1 MTDINLIAKVG
12 QVITLALVITLI
24 NPPISH
30 SAGREVV
37 AAANTVKSGSG
48 VPSTKVGINGD
59 FYIDLN
65 TMNFYGPKKNNRWPL
80 PTSLRGPAG
89 PVGPSGVDGKNGAT
103 ANATAGSAGVN
114 GTTGAAGPKGDT
126 GATGATGATGSTGA
140 TGATGS
146 SSGSAGAK
154 GDTGAAGATGAT
166 GAKGDTGTAGSL
178 SAYMGAVTFPSVLSG
193 NSGATAAS
201 TGIAT
206 LLAGKKYIVDVLI
219 FATNNDTDS
228 YPLKIT
234 FSASAGSPTITTKYI
249 VMRGQSYR
257 TSSSKLEFS
266 IYSKVVIDAS
276 SVVTD
281 FSLVATVTCGM
292 YTGNA
297 DTTLTLGGDFV
308 GQEVGSI
315 N

>member
-1 MTDINLIAKVG
+1 MTGSSLIAKGV
-12 QVITLALVITLI
+12 QVLTLALLITLI
-24 NPPISH
+24 NPPISN

-103 ANATAGSAGVN
+103 ANATAGSAGVD
-114 GTTGAAGPKGDT
+114 GTTGATGPKGDT

-166 GAKGDTGTAGSL
+166 GAKGDTGTVSAIQAINLTPWQLSSASPAESESTSFGSL
-178 SAYMGAVTFPSVLSG
+178 AAGKNYYFHMVVGGRLATSVSSFRSYVTLKCSD
-193 NSGATAAS
+193 AS
-201 TGIAT
+201 AT
-206 LLAGKKYIVDVLI
+206 LTYD
-219 FATNNDTDS
+219 FS
-228 YPLKIT
+228 YGLE
-234 FSASAGSPTITTKYI
+234 
-249 VMRGQSYR
+249 
-257 TSSSKLEFS
+257 SSG
-266 IYSKVVIDAS
+266 DAS
-276 SVVTD
+276 SEFNRASYLIIGTVSVTSNSSFSIVVRDVRGTSNLI
-281 FSLVATVTCGM
+281 SLSGKA
-292 YTGNA
+292 
-297 DTTLTLGGDFV
+297 FI
-308 GQEVGSI
+308 QEVGSI

>member
-1 MTDINLIAKVG
+1 MTGSSLIAKGV
-12 QVITLALVITLI
+12 QVLTLALLITLI
-24 NPPISH
+24 NPPISN

-114 GTTGAAGPKGDT
+114 GTTGATGPKGDT

-140 TGATGS
+140 TGAAGS

-154 GDTGAAGATGAT
+154 GDTGAAGAAGATGAT
-166 GAKGDTGTAGSL
+166 GSKGDTGTVSAIQAINLTPWQLSSASPAESESTSFGSL
-178 SAYMGAVTFPSVLSG
+178 AAGKNYYFRMVVGGRLATSVSSFRSYVTLKCSD
-193 NSGATAAS
+193 AS
-201 TGIAT
+201 AT
-206 LLAGKKYIVDVLI
+206 LTYD
-219 FATNNDTDS
+219 FS
-228 YPLKIT
+228 YGLE
-234 FSASAGSPTITTKYI
+234 ASG
-249 VMRGQSYR
+249 
-257 TSSSKLEFS
+257 
-266 IYSKVVIDAS
+266 DAS
-276 SVVTD
+276 SEFNRASYVIIGTVSVTNNSSFSIVVRDVRGTSNLI
-281 FSLVATVTCGM
+281 SLSGKA
-292 YTGNA
+292 
-297 DTTLTLGGDFV
+297 FI
-308 GQEVGSI
+308 QEVGSI

>member
-1 MTDINLIAKVG
+1 MTGSSLIAKG
-12 QVITLALVITLI
+12 MRVITLALVITLI
-24 NPPISH
+24 NPPISN

-114 GTTGAAGPKGDT
+114 GTTGATGPKGDT

-140 TGATGS
+140 TGAAGS

-166 GAKGDTGTAGSL
+166 GAKGDTGTAGSI
-178 SAYMGAVTFPSVLSG
+178 SAYMGVVSFPSVLSG
-193 NSGATAAS
+193 NSGSTSAS
-201 TGIAT
+201 TGFAT
-206 LLAGKKYIVDVLI
+206 LLAGKKYIIDVLI
-219 FATNNDTDS
+219 FATNNDTDT
-228 YPLKIT
+228 YPLKIS

-276 SVVTD
+276 SVAND
-281 FSLVATVTCGM
+281 FSLIATVTCGM

>member
-1 MTDINLIAKVG
+1 MTGSSLIAKG
-12 QVITLALVITLI
+12 MRVITLALLITI
-24 NPPISH
+24 TTPPISH

-80 PTSLRGPAG
+80 PTSLRGPTG

-103 ANATAGSAGVN
+103 VNATAGSAGVN
-114 GTTGAAGPKGDT
+114 GTTGATGPKGDT

-154 GDTGAAGATGAT
+154 GHTGAAGATGAT
-166 GAKGDTGTAGSL
+166 GAKGDTGTVSAIQAINLTPWQLSSASPAESESTSFGSL
-178 SAYMGAVTFPSVLSG
+178 AAGKNYYFRMVVGGRLATSVSSFRSYVTLKCSD
-193 NSGATAAS
+193 AS
-201 TGIAT
+201 AT
-206 LLAGKKYIVDVLI
+206 LTYD
-219 FATNNDTDS
+219 FS
-228 YPLKIT
+228 YGLE
-234 FSASAGSPTITTKYI
+234 ASG
-249 VMRGQSYR
+249 
-257 TSSSKLEFS
+257 
-266 IYSKVVIDAS
+266 DAS
-276 SVVTD
+276 SEFNRASYVIIGTVSVTNNSSFSIVVRDVRGTSNLI
-281 FSLVATVTCGM
+281 SLSGKA
-292 YTGNA
+292 
-297 DTTLTLGGDFV
+297 FI
-308 GQEVGSI
+308 QEVGSI

>member
-1 MTDINLIAKVG
+1 MTGSRLIARVR

-24 NPPISH
+24 NPPISN

-114 GTTGAAGPKGDT
+114 GTTGATGPKGDT
-126 GATGATGATGSTGA
+126 GATGATGAA
-140 TGATGS
+140 GS

-166 GAKGDTGTAGSL
+166 GATGSKGDTGTVSAIQAINLTPWHLSSASPAESESTSFGSL
-178 SAYMGAVTFPSVLSG
+178 AAGKNYYFRMVVGGRLATSVSSFRSYVTLKCSD
-193 NSGATAAS
+193 AS
-201 TGIAT
+201 AT
-206 LLAGKKYIVDVLI
+206 LTYD
-219 FATNNDTDS
+219 FS
-228 YPLKIT
+228 YGLE
-234 FSASAGSPTITTKYI
+234 ASG
-249 VMRGQSYR
+249 
-257 TSSSKLEFS
+257 
-266 IYSKVVIDAS
+266 DAS
-276 SVVTD
+276 SEFNRASYVIIGTVSVTNNSSFSIVVREVRGTSNLI
-281 FSLVATVTCGM
+281 SLSGKA
-292 YTGNA
+292 
-297 DTTLTLGGDFV
+297 FI
-308 GQEVGSI
+308 QEVGSI

>member
-1 MTDINLIAKVG
+1 MTGSRLIARVR

-24 NPPISH
+24 NPPISN

-80 PTSLRGPAG
+80 PISLRGPAG

-114 GTTGAAGPKGDT
+114 GTTGATGPKGDT

-140 TGATGS
+140 TGAAGS

-166 GAKGDTGTAGSL
+166 GAKGDTGTAGSI
-178 SAYMGAVTFPSVLSG
+178 SAYMGVVTFPSVLSG
-193 NSGATAAS
+193 NSGSTSAS
-201 TGIAT
+201 TGFAT
-206 LLAGKKYIVDVLI
+206 LLAGKKYIIDVLI
-219 FATNNDTDS
+219 FATNNDTDT
-228 YPLKIT
+228 YPLKIS

-276 SVVTD
+276 SVAND
-281 FSLVATVTCGM
+281 FSLIATVTCGM

>member
-1 MTDINLIAKVG
+1 MTGSRLIARVR

-24 NPPISH
+24 NPPISN

-114 GTTGAAGPKGDT
+114 GTTGATGPKGDT

-140 TGATGS
+140 TGAAGS

-166 GAKGDTGTAGSL
+166 GAKGDTGTAGSI
-178 SAYMGAVTFPSVLSG
+178 SAYMGVVSFPSVLSG
-193 NSGATAAS
+193 NSGSTSAS
-201 TGIAT
+201 TGFAT
-206 LLAGKKYIVDVLI
+206 LLAGKKIH
-219 FATNNDTDS
+219 
-228 YPLKIT
+228 
-234 FSASAGSPTITTKYI
+234 
-249 VMRGQSYR
+249 YR
-257 TSSSKLEFS
+257 
-266 IYSKVVIDAS
+266 
-276 SVVTD
+276 
-281 FSLVATVTCGM
+281 C
-292 YTGNA
+292 
-297 DTTLTLGGDFV
+297 
-308 GQEVGSI
+308 I
-315 N
+315 NFCYE

>member
-1 MTDINLIAKVG
+1 MTGSRLIARVR

-24 NPPISH
+24 NPPISN

-114 GTTGAAGPKGDT
+114 GTTGATGPKGDT
-126 GATGATGATGSTGA
+126 GATGATGAA
-140 TGATGS
+140 GS

-166 GAKGDTGTAGSL
+166 GATGSKGDTGTVSAIQAINLTPWQLSSASPAESESTSFGSL
-178 SAYMGAVTFPSVLSG
+178 AAGKNYYFRMVVGGRLATSVSSFRSYVTLKCSD
-193 NSGATAAS
+193 AS
-201 TGIAT
+201 AT
-206 LLAGKKYIVDVLI
+206 LTYD
-219 FATNNDTDS
+219 FS
-228 YPLKIT
+228 YGLE
-234 FSASAGSPTITTKYI
+234 ASG
-249 VMRGQSYR
+249 
-257 TSSSKLEFS
+257 
-266 IYSKVVIDAS
+266 DAS
-276 SVVTD
+276 SEFNRASYVIIGTVSVTNNSSFSIVVREVRGTSNLI
-281 FSLVATVTCGM
+281 SLSGKA
-292 YTGNA
+292 
-297 DTTLTLGGDFV
+297 FI
-308 GQEVGSI
+308 QEVGSI

>member
-1 MTDINLIAKVG
+1 MTMTGSSLIAKGV
-12 QVITLALVITLI
+12 QAITLASLITI
-24 NPPISH
+24 TNQPISH

-59 FYIDLN
+59 FYIDLS

-80 PTSLRGPAG
+80 PTSLRGPTG

-103 ANATAGSAGVN
+103 ANATAGSAGVD
-114 GTTGAAGPKGDT
+114 GTTGATGPKGDT

-166 GAKGDTGTAGSL
+166 GAKGDTGTVSAIQAINLTPWQLSSASPAESESTSFGSL
-178 SAYMGAVTFPSVLSG
+178 AAGKNYYFHMVVGGRLATSVSSFRSYVTLKCSD
-193 NSGATAAS
+193 AS
-201 TGIAT
+201 AT
-206 LLAGKKYIVDVLI
+206 LTYD
-219 FATNNDTDS
+219 FS
-228 YPLKIT
+228 YGLE
-234 FSASAGSPTITTKYI
+234 
-249 VMRGQSYR
+249 
-257 TSSSKLEFS
+257 SSG
-266 IYSKVVIDAS
+266 DAS
-276 SVVTD
+276 SEFNRASYLIIGTVSVTSNSSFSIVVRDVRGTSNLI
-281 FSLVATVTCGM
+281 SLSGKA
-292 YTGNA
+292 
-297 DTTLTLGGDFV
+297 FI
-308 GQEVGSI
+308 QEVGSI

>member
-1 MTDINLIAKVG
+1 MTGSSLIAKGV
-12 QVITLALVITLI
+12 QVLTLALLITLI
-24 NPPISH
+24 NPPISN

-114 GTTGAAGPKGDT
+114 GTTGATGPKGDT

-140 TGATGS
+140 TGAAGS

-166 GAKGDTGTAGSL
+166 GAKGDTGTAGSI
-178 SAYMGAVTFPSVLSG
+178 SAYMGVVTFPSVLSG
-193 NSGATAAS
+193 NSGSTSAS
-201 TGIAT
+201 TGFAT
-206 LLAGKKYIVDVLI
+206 LLAGKKYIIDVLI
-219 FATNNDTDS
+219 FATNNDTDT
-228 YPLKIT
+228 YPLKIS

-276 SVVTD
+276 SVATD
-281 FSLVATVTCGM
+281 FSLIATVTCGM

>member
-1 MTDINLIAKVG
+1 MTGSSLIAKG
-12 QVITLALVITLI
+12 MRVITLALLITLI
-24 NPPISH
+24 NPPISN

-114 GTTGAAGPKGDT
+114 GTTGATGPKGDT

-140 TGATGS
+140 TGAAGS

-166 GAKGDTGTAGSL
+166 GAKGDTGTAGSI
-178 SAYMGAVTFPSVLSG
+178 SAYMGVVTFPSVLSG
-193 NSGATAAS
+193 NSGSTSAS
-201 TGIAT
+201 TGFAT
-206 LLAGKKYIVDVLI
+206 LLAGKKYIIDVLI
-219 FATNNDTDS
+219 FATNNDTDT
-228 YPLKIT
+228 YPLKIS

-276 SVVTD
+276 SVAND
-281 FSLVATVTCGM
+281 FSLIATVTCGM

-308 GQEVGSI
+308 VQEVGSI

>member
-1 MTDINLIAKVG
+1 MNRKVSRVG
-12 QVITLALVITLI
+12 QVLTLALLITLI
-24 NPPISH
+24 NPATSNG
-30 SAGREVV
+30 AGREVV
-37 AAANTVKSGSG
+37 AAANTIRSGAG
-48 VPSTKVGINGD
+48 VPSTKVGVNGD

-65 TMNFYGPKKNNRWPL
+65 TMNFYGPKKSNRWPL

-89 PVGPSGVDGKNGAT
+89 AVGPSGVDGKNGST
-103 ANATAGSAGVN
+103 VNATAGTAGSN
-114 GTTGAAGPKGDT
+114 GAAGPAGPKGD
-126 GATGATGATGSTGA
+126 TGA

-166 GAKGDTGTAGSL
+166 GATGAKGDTGTAGSI
-178 SAYMGAVTFPSVLSG
+178 SAFVGVVTFPSVLSG
-193 NSGATAAS
+193 NSGSTSAS
-201 TGIAT
+201 TGFAT

-219 FATNNDTDS
+219 FATNNDIDT
-228 YPLKIT
+228 YPLKIA
-234 FSASAGSPTITTKYI
+234 FAASTGSPTITTKYI
-249 VMRGQSYR
+249 VTRGQSYR

-266 IYSKVVIDAS
+266 IYSKVIIDAS
-276 SVVTD
+276 SVATN
-281 FSLVATVTCGM
+281 FSLIATVTCGM
-292 YTGNA
+292 STGNA

>member
-1 MTDINLIAKVG
+1 MTGSRLIARVR

-114 GTTGAAGPKGDT
+114 GTTGATGPKGDT

-140 TGATGS
+140 TGAAGS

-166 GAKGDTGTAGSL
+166 GAKGDTGTAGSI
-178 SAYMGAVTFPSVLSG
+178 SAYMGVVTFPSVLSG
-193 NSGATAAS
+193 NSGSTSAS
-201 TGIAT
+201 TGFAT
-206 LLAGKKYIVDVLI
+206 LLAGKKYIIDVLI
-219 FATNNDTDS
+219 FATNNDTDT
-228 YPLKIT
+228 YPLKIS

-276 SVVTD
+276 SVATD
-281 FSLVATVTCGM
+281 FSLIATVTCGM

>member
-1 MTDINLIAKVG
+1 MTGSSLIAKGV
-12 QVITLALVITLI
+12 QVLTLALLITLI
-24 NPPISH
+24 NPPISN

-114 GTTGAAGPKGDT
+114 GTTGATGPKGD
-126 GATGATGATGSTGA
+126 TGATGATGSTGA

-166 GAKGDTGTAGSL
+166 GATGSKGDTGTVSAIQAINLTPWQLSSASPAESESTSFGSL
-178 SAYMGAVTFPSVLSG
+178 AAGKNYYFRMVVGGRLATSVSSFRSYVTLKCSD
-193 NSGATAAS
+193 AS
-201 TGIAT
+201 AT
-206 LLAGKKYIVDVLI
+206 LTYD
-219 FATNNDTDS
+219 FS
-228 YPLKIT
+228 YGLE
-234 FSASAGSPTITTKYI
+234 ASG
-249 VMRGQSYR
+249 
-257 TSSSKLEFS
+257 
-266 IYSKVVIDAS
+266 DAS
-276 SVVTD
+276 SEFNRASYVIIGTVSVTNNSSFSIVVRDVRGTSNLI
-281 FSLVATVTCGM
+281 SLSGKA
-292 YTGNA
+292 
-297 DTTLTLGGDFV
+297 FI
-308 GQEVGSI
+308 QEVGSI

>member
-1 MTDINLIAKVG
+1 MTGSRLIARVR

-24 NPPISH
+24 NPPISN

-80 PTSLRGPAG
+80 PISLRGPAG

-114 GTTGAAGPKGDT
+114 GTTGATGPKGDT
-126 GATGATGATGSTGA
+126 GAPGATGAPGSTGA
-140 TGATGS
+140 TGAAGS

-166 GAKGDTGTAGSL
+166 GAKGDTGTAGSI
-178 SAYMGAVTFPSVLSG
+178 SAYMGVVTFPSVLSG
-193 NSGATAAS
+193 NSGSTSAS
-201 TGIAT
+201 TGFAT
-206 LLAGKKYIVDVLI
+206 LLAGKKYIIDVLI
-219 FATNNDTDS
+219 FATNNDTDT
-228 YPLKIT
+228 YPLKIS

-276 SVVTD
+276 SVAND
-281 FSLVATVTCGM
+281 FSLIATVTCGM

>member
-1 MTDINLIAKVG
+1 MAGNNPIAKVG

-59 FYIDLN
+59 FYIDLS

-80 PTSLRGPAG
+80 PTSLRGPTG
-89 PVGPSGVDGKNGAT
+89 PIGPSGVDGKNGTT

-154 GDTGAAGATGAT
+154 GDTGAAGATGA
-166 GAKGDTGTAGSL
+166 KGDTGTVSSIQAINLTPWQLSSASPAESESTSFGSL
-178 SAYMGAVTFPSVLSG
+178 VAGKNYYFHMVVGGRLATSVSSFRSYVTLKCSD
-193 NSGATAAS
+193 AS
-201 TGIAT
+201 AT
-206 LLAGKKYIVDVLI
+206 LTYD
-219 FATNNDTDS
+219 FS
-228 YPLKIT
+228 YGLE
-234 FSASAGSPTITTKYI
+234 
-249 VMRGQSYR
+249 
-257 TSSSKLEFS
+257 SSG
-266 IYSKVVIDAS
+266 DAS
-276 SVVTD
+276 SEFNRASYLIIGTVSVISNSSFSIVVRDVRGTSNLI
-281 FSLVATVTCGM
+281 SLSGKA
-292 YTGNA
+292 
-297 DTTLTLGGDFV
+297 FI
-308 GQEVGSI
+308 QEVGSI

>member
-1 MTDINLIAKVG
+1 MAGNNPIAKVG

-48 VPSTKVGINGD
+48 VPSNKVGINGD
-59 FYIDLN
+59 FYIDLS

-80 PTSLRGPAG
+80 PTSLRGPTG
-89 PVGPSGVDGKNGAT
+89 PIGPSGVDGKNGTT

-114 GTTGAAGPKGDT
+114 GTAGATGPKGDT
-126 GATGATGATGSTGA
+126 GTA
-140 TGATGS
+140 
-146 SSGSAGAK
+146 
-154 GDTGAAGATGAT
+154 GAT

-193 NSGATAAS
+193 NSGATSAS
-201 TGIAT
+201 TGFGT

-257 TSSSKLEFS
+257 TLSSKLEFS
-266 IYSKVVIDAS
+266 IYSKVVVDAS
-276 SVVTD
+276 SVATD

-297 DTTLTLGGDFV
+297 DTALTLGGDFV
-308 GQEVGSI
+308 GQEVVSI

>member
-1 MTDINLIAKVG
+1 MIGINLIAKGV
-12 QVITLALVITLI
+12 QVITLALVITLT

-80 PTSLRGPAG
+80 PISLRGPAG

-114 GTTGAAGPKGDT
+114 GTTGATGPKGDT

-166 GAKGDTGTAGSL
+166 GATGSKGDTGTVSAIQAINLTPWQLSSASPAESESTSFGSL
-178 SAYMGAVTFPSVLSG
+178 AAGKNYYFLLVVGGRLATSVSSFRSYVTLKCSD
-193 NSGATAAS
+193 AS
-201 TGIAT
+201 AT
-206 LLAGKKYIVDVLI
+206 LTYD
-219 FATNNDTDS
+219 FS
-228 YPLKIT
+228 YGLE
-234 FSASAGSPTITTKYI
+234 ASG
-249 VMRGQSYR
+249 
-257 TSSSKLEFS
+257 
-266 IYSKVVIDAS
+266 DAS
-276 SVVTD
+276 SEFNRASYVIIGTVSVTNNSSFSIVVRDVRGTSNLI
-281 FSLVATVTCGM
+281 SLSGKA
-292 YTGNA
+292 
-297 DTTLTLGGDFV
+297 FI
-308 GQEVGSI
+308 QEVGSI

>member
-1 MTDINLIAKVG
+1 MTGSRLIARVR

-65 TMNFYGPKKNNRWPL
+65 TMNFYGPKKNKRWPL

-114 GTTGAAGPKGDT
+114 GTTGATGPKGDT

-140 TGATGS
+140 TGAAGS

-166 GAKGDTGTAGSL
+166 GAKGDTGTAGSI
-178 SAYMGAVTFPSVLSG
+178 SAYMGVVTFPSVLSG
-193 NSGATAAS
+193 NSGSTSAS
-201 TGIAT
+201 TGFAT
-206 LLAGKKYIVDVLI
+206 LLAGKKYIIDVLI
-219 FATNNDTDS
+219 FATNNDTDT
-228 YPLKIT
+228 YPLKIS

-276 SVVTD
+276 SVAND
-281 FSLVATVTCGM
+281 FSLIATVTCGM

>member
-1 MTDINLIAKVG
+1 MTGSRLIARVR

-114 GTTGAAGPKGDT
+114 GTTGATGPKGDT

-140 TGATGS
+140 TGAAGS

-166 GAKGDTGTAGSL
+166 GAKGDTGTAGSI
-178 SAYMGAVTFPSVLSG
+178 SAYMGVVTFPSVLSG
-193 NSGATAAS
+193 NSGSTSAS
-201 TGIAT
+201 TGFAT
-206 LLAGKKYIVDVLI
+206 LLAGKKYIIDVLI
-219 FATNNDTDS
+219 FATNNDTDT
-228 YPLKIT
+228 YPLKIS

-276 SVVTD
+276 SVAND
-281 FSLVATVTCGM
+281 FSLIATVTCGM

-315 N
+315 S

>member
-1 MTDINLIAKVG
+1 MTGSSLIAKGV
-12 QVITLALVITLI
+12 QMITLALLITLT

-48 VPSTKVGINGD
+48 VPSTKVGIDGD
-59 FYIDLN
+59 FYIDLS

-89 PVGPSGVDGKNGAT
+89 PVGPSGADGKNGAA

-114 GTTGAAGPKGDT
+114 G
-126 GATGATGATGSTGA
+126 ATGATGAKGD

-166 GAKGDTGTAGSL
+166 GATGAKGDTGTVSAIQAINLTPWQLSSASPAESESTSFGSL
-178 SAYMGAVTFPSVLSG
+178 AAGKNYYFRMVVGGRLATSVSSFRSYVTLKCSD
-193 NSGATAAS
+193 AS
-201 TGIAT
+201 AT
-206 LLAGKKYIVDVLI
+206 LTYD
-219 FATNNDTDS
+219 FS
-228 YPLKIT
+228 YGLE
-234 FSASAGSPTITTKYI
+234 ASG
-249 VMRGQSYR
+249 
-257 TSSSKLEFS
+257 
-266 IYSKVVIDAS
+266 DAS
-276 SVVTD
+276 SEFNRASYVIIGTVSVTNNSSFSIVVRDVRGTSNLI
-281 FSLVATVTCGM
+281 SLSGKA
-292 YTGNA
+292 
-297 DTTLTLGGDFV
+297 FI
-308 GQEVGSI
+308 QEVGSI